1 MPYLSLG
8 KTNMNYSD
16 ERIDKFIVTMI
27 LDTSSSYQYPV
38 LVRDTP
44 TLDIYFGKSFKYRD
58 FLNELLGL
66 GVTLYLYR
74 PIQKLAPTKSWAD
87 ELEELRSEVGEEFIP
102 EYEYLPSNF
111 VIPENSP
118 SWINRDSIRIFNSD
132 QHNGFSFNY
141 CYPQYNKDYKKYRED
156 GSSYTMG

>member
-44 TLDIYFGKSFKYRD
+44 TLDIYFGKSFRYRD

-66 GVTLYLYR
+66 GVTL
-74 PIQKLAPTKSWAD
+74 
-87 ELEELRSEVGEEFIP
+87 
-102 EYEYLPSNF
+102 
-111 VIPENSP
+111 
-118 SWINRDSIRIFNSD
+118 
-132 QHNGFSFNY
+132 
-141 CYPQYNKDYKKYRED
+141 
-156 GSSYTMG
+156 